1 MKPENGDSD
10 RGEVNES
17 PNQPENSE
25 IKGEENTSNEPENSS
40 DNKENKNNST
50 DTSSVSLSHF
60 SQIWILVIC
69 LSFF

>member
-50 DTSSVSLSHF
+50 DTSSCFISRISKLCIF
-60 SQIWILVIC
+60 ITWLTFI
-69 LSFF
+69 